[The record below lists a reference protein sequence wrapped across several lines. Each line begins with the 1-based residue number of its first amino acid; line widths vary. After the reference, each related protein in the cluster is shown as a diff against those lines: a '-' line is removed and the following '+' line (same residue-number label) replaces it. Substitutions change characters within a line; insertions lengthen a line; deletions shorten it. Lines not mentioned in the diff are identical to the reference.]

1 MFYFAS
7 IPKCQAAK
15 KRCPRTI
22 EAVRGGMSKKQA
34 AKQFEEVA
42 RKGLPTCYI
51 KKKKKKKKKK
61 WTP

>member
-1 MFYFAS
+1 
-7 IPKCQAAK
+7 
-15 KRCPRTI
+15 
-22 EAVRGGMSKKQA
+22 MSKKQA

-61 WTP
+61 WTPLKFYLHGK